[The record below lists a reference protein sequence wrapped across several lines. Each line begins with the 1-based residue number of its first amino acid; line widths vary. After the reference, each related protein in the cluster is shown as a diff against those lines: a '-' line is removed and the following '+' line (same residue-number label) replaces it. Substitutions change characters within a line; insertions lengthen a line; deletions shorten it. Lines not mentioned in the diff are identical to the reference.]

1 MNKKILLTFIAVVAA
16 ITVCAQGRL
25 DLRINEV
32 MVQNDSN
39 YVDQDGHRS
48 AWIEI
53 FNASHSTNAIEKM
66 FITTYKQEFI
76 QNYFKVEEQKSN
88 KKRNQLLNELAEKH
102 GDSIYVIPR
111 GDVDTKVKPRS
122 HVVFFADG
130 KDAEGTFHLP
140 FTLVPGIDNYVALYD
155 VNGDL
160 VDEVIIPA
168 SLPAGNSYARI
179 SEEAIDLHKDSRSF
193 DGNEWQERNGQSEAT
208 AITPAKFNARP
219 VNENI
224 QKFKDEDPLGIWLT
238 LMSMGVVFSAL
249 LLLYILFKLF
259 GKVFASKDKN
269 KDEEVVVKAVD
280 EEPAPVAAQGG
291 DDEAIAAICMALYQ
305 HFNAH
310 DEESG
315 VLTFDHTHEQH
326 SAWGSKGNLLLPRP
340 EHHENH

>member
-1 MNKKILLTFIAVVAA
+1 MNKKILLTLIAVVVA
-16 ITVCAQGRL
+16 ITASAQGRL

-39 YVDQDGHRS
+39 YVDQDGHRA

-66 FITTYKQEFI
+66 FITTYKQDFI

-130 KDAEGTFHLP
+130 KDANGTFHLP
-140 FTLVPGIDNYVALYD
+140 FVLEAGKDNYIALYD

-160 VDEVIIPA
+160 VDEVIVPA
-168 SLPAGNSYARI
+168 SLPADNSFART
-179 SEEAIDLHKDSRSF
+179 SEDAIDLHKNSRSF
-193 DGNEWQERNGQSEAT
+193 DESEWQVRVGQSEAN

-219 VNENI
+219 VNENV
-224 QKFKDEDPLGIWLT
+224 QKFKDEDGTGIWLT

-249 LLLYILFKLF
+249 LMLYILFKLF
-259 GKVFASKDKN
+259 GKFFTSKDKK
-269 KDEEVVVKAVD
+269 KDDEVVDKAID
-280 EEPAPVAAQGG
+280 NEPTVESQPQG

-315 VLTFDHTHEQH
+315 VLTFDRSQQNG
-326 SAWGSKGNLLLPRP
+326 AWGSKGNLLRHRP
-340 EHHENH
+340 TLQKKD

>member
-1 MNKKILLTFIAVVAA
+1 MNKKIILTLIAVVTTM
-16 ITVCAQGRL
+16 TVVAQGRL

-66 FITTYKQEFI
+66 FITTFKQDFI
-76 QNYFKVEEQKSN
+76 QNYFKEEEQKSN
-88 KKRNQLLNELAEKH
+88 KKRNQLLNELSEKQ
-102 GDSIYVIPR
+102 GDKIYVIPR

-130 KDAEGTFHLP
+130 NDADGTFHLP
-140 FTLVPGIDNYVALYD
+140 FKLEAGKDNYIALYD

-160 VDEVIIPA
+160 VDEVIVPA
-168 SLPAGNSYARI
+168 NLPADQSFART
-179 SEEAIDLHKDSRSF
+179 SEEAIDLHKESRSF
-193 DGNEWQERNGQSEAT
+193 DNAEWQMRDGTSEEL

-224 QKFKDEDPLGIWLT
+224 QKFKDGDPSGIMLT
-238 LMSMGVVFSAL
+238 IMSMGVVFSAL

-259 GKVFASKDKN
+259 GKAFSAKDK
-269 KDEEVVVKAVD
+269 KKE
-280 EEPAPVAAQGG
+280 EEPAPVKEEQPTEGQVG
-291 DDEAIAAICMALYQ
+291 DDDEAIAAICMALYQ
-305 HFNAH
+305 HLNAH

-315 VLTFDHTHEQH
+315 ILTFDHSHEMH
-326 SAWGSKGNLLLPRP
+326 SAWGSKGNLLLRMP
-340 EHHENH
+340 EHHDNNH